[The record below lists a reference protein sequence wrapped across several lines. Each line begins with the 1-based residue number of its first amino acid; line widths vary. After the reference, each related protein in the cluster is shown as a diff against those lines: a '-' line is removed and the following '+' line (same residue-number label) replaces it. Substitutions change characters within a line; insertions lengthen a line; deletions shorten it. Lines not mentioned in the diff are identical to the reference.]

1 MKIYSVASGPLR
13 VNSYFLVNENT
24 NKAVV
29 IDAGESGNLIDR
41 VESQMGIKVVANLLT
56 HAHFDH
62 SRNSKKL
69 QENGVKI
76 YISKEDALK
85 LDNGGHLGGIN
96 FPIFT
101 PDFTFVDGQELVIE
115 DIKIKVI
122 QTAGHTSGSV
132 CFLVENNLFTGDTLL
147 KESVGRTDFITGS
160 WQDLVVSIKR
170 LYSLNGNYNV
180 FPGHGEQTTL
190 DYERK
195 NNPFIKEND

>member
-24 NKAVV
+24 NNAVV

-132 CFLVENNLFTGDTLL
+132 CFLVENNLFTGDALL

>member
-41 VESQMGIKVVANLLT
+41 VESQTGIKVVANLLT

>member
-41 VESQMGIKVVANLLT
+41 VESQTGIKVVANLLT

-115 DIKIKVI
+115 EIKIKVI